1 MVRLINHLA
10 DLADMLAER
19 HPSQVAAGQ
28 VVALGVGVTALAF
41 FGPRQLF
48 EAAMKL
54 LHLPA
59 NLHGINDHLPRQ
71 MSGQVIGNK
80 MVG

>member
-1 MVRLINHLA
+1 MVRLIHRLVCSA
-10 DLADMLAER
+10 GMLTER
-19 HPSQVAAGQ
+19 HPRQVAAGQ

-71 MSGQVIGNK
+71 VSGQVIGNK